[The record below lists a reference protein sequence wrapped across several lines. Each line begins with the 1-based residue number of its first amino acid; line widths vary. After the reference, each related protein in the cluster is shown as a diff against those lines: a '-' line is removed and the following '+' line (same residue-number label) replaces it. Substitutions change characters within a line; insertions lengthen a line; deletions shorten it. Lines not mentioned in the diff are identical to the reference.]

1 MLKLSF
7 LKIVKFAG
15 DIAAFI
21 SRGMLR
27 GLGLTPAELML
38 ARASAI
44 RYAGK
49 QHKPARLIDLMLRF
63 GLDFLD
69 ITPLNAEQ
77 IQGLRTSSST
87 YWNELLTSTSESD
100 LVESESSSDESEITV
115 SWDPRNECVSIP
127 APTSSDH
134 AVAVRRHVENLV
146 FWYVSR
152 PSVTTEVEP
161 RAEAEVAAQ
170 RRPSGS
176 SGLHRRKRT
185 TPRRVLP
192 STSQTSDTASA
203 GEEPQEA
210 REDQEVS
217 QPVLRNPREALLSL
231 PGIAATRIP
240 SEDSLGRL
248 EQFLRENQPCD
259 PGQVGYNENL
269 TC

>member
-1 MLKLSF
+1 M
-7 LKIVKFAG
+7 
-15 DIAAFI
+15 
-21 SRGMLR
+21 
-27 GLGLTPAELML
+27 
-38 ARASAI
+38 
-44 RYAGK
+44 
-49 QHKPARLIDLMLRF
+49 
-63 GLDFLD
+63 
-69 ITPLNAEQ
+69 
-77 IQGLRTSSST
+77 
-87 YWNELLTSTSESD
+87 
-100 LVESESSSDESEITV
+100 
-115 SWDPRNECVSIP
+115 
-127 APTSSDH
+127 
-134 AVAVRRHVENLV
+134 ENLV

-185 TPRRVLP
+185 TPRRVVP